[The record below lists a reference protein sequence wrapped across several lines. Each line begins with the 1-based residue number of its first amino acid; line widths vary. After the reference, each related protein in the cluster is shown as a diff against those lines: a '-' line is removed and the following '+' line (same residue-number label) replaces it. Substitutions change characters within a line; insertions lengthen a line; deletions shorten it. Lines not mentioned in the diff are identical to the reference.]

1 MTENGR
7 RESSAEELA
16 LADEELNAA
25 DMLLT
30 AGLARVSLTRAY
42 FAVFHAA
49 RAHLYAAGFEPRTHA
64 GVHHLF
70 NLHFVKSARFDPG
83 TSRLM
88 ARLQKYREEADY
100 SHAFVIDA
108 IGAREE
114 LEAARTFVETVRA
127 QVMPGQAGQRPRT
140 DHQP

>member
-1 MTENGR
+1 MTEEGR
-7 RESSAEELA
+7 RESSVEELS
-16 LADEELNAA
+16 LADEELTAA
-25 DMLLT
+25 DALLQ
-30 AGLARVSLTRAY
+30 AGLARVSLTRAW

-49 RAHLYAAGFEPRTHA
+49 RARLYAAGFEPRTHA

-70 NLHFVKSARFDPG
+70 NQHFVKSARFEPG

-100 SHAFVIDA
+100 SRAFVVDA
-108 IGAREE
+108 IGTREE

-127 QVMPGQAGQRPRT
+127 QVASARDG
-140 DHQP
+140 